1 MSPRDERDY
10 YEPIYKVVGQIP
22 RGKVAPYGDIAAIVG
37 NGCDARIV
45 GHALGAL
52 GPRSME
58 VPWQRVIGRKKNK
71 GHITTS
77 GLHQREKL
85 EAEGIEV
92 DEHLDIS
99 LEKFRWAGPTQEWAR
114 THGFQVLPPDEP
126 AEQVPD
132 SQLRLF

>member
-1 MSPRDERDY
+1 MPARDERDY
-10 YEPIYKVVGQIP
+10 FESIYKVVGQIP
-22 RGKVAPYGDIAAIVG
+22 RGKVAFYGDIAAVVG
-37 NGCDARIV
+37 DGCDAKIV
-45 GHALGAL
+45 GYALGAL

-58 VPWQRVIGRKKNK
+58 VPWQRVICRKKNK
-71 GHITTS
+71 GNITTA

-85 EAEGIEV
+85 ESEGIEV

-99 LEKFRWAGPTQEWAR
+99 LERFRWSGPSAEWAKA
-114 THGFQVLPPDEP
+114 HGFQVLPPDAP

>member
-1 MSPRDERDY
+1 MPARDERDY
-10 YEPIYKVVGQIP
+10 FEAIYKVVGQIP
-22 RGKVAPYGDIAAIVG
+22 RGKVASYGDIAAIVG
-37 NGCDARIV
+37 DGCDAKIV
-45 GHALGAL
+45 GYALGAL

-99 LEKFRWAGPTQEWAR
+99 LERFRWQGPSAEWAKS
-114 THGFQVLPPDEP
+114 HGFQMLPPDEP
-126 AEQVPD
+126 SEQVPD

>member
-1 MSPRDERDY
+1 MPARDERDY

-22 RGKVAPYGDIAAIVG
+22 RGKVSAYGDIAAIVG
-37 NGCDARIV
+37 DGCDARIV

-71 GHITTS
+71 GHITTA

-92 DEHLDIS
+92 DENLDIS
-99 LEKFRWAGPTQEWAR
+99 LEKFRWAGPSQDWAKA
-114 THGFQVLPPDEP
+114 HGVQVLPPD
-126 AEQVPD
+126 AAGEQVPD